1 MAELATLARPYAN
14 AVFAVA
20 KESGELD
27 RWSRML
33 GFLSVASED
42 ATMRVLLDAPE
53 VGEEQKARQ
62 LTDVCG
68 DELND
73 RAKQFVRVLAANRRL
88 DLISEIAELFED
100 LRAREQQ
107 MLDVRVM
114 SAFPLSDDE
123 SERLRA
129 ALARRFD
136 KEIQLT
142 SDVDR
147 SLIGGVLIRAGD
159 VVIDGS
165 VRGKLSKLQETLQRT

>member
-20 KESGELD
+20 KQSGELD

-33 GFLSVASED
+33 EFLSVAAADSK
-42 ATMRVLLDAPE
+42 MRSLLDAPE
-53 VGEEQKARQ
+53 IGEEQKARQ
-62 LTDVCG
+62 LIDICG

-73 RAKQFVRVLAANRRL
+73 RAKQFVRVLAGNRRL
-88 DLISEIAELFED
+88 DLVGDIAELFED
-100 LRAREQQ
+100 LRAEEQQ

-114 SAFPLSDDE
+114 SAFPLSDEE
-123 SERLRA
+123 SEQLRT

-165 VRGKLSKLQETLQRT
+165 VRGKLAKLQEMLQRT